1 MSTSFVSDLTIAMKV
16 FQEIRE
22 SKALAYS
29 AFSSFTMPVKKD
41 ESHYIRAYVGAQVD
55 KLPEASDAMLDLMNN
70 IPRADIQF
78 ESARDAAM
86 KQIETNRTTR
96 ESIFWSYLTAKERGL
111 DYDLQK
117 VVYDSLQ
124 TIDFDD
130 VQMFFDN
137 NIKGKNYTFSVIGYE
152 KMIDKKVLEK
162 LGPVEVLTLEELFG
176 YPQTDNVKPVKN

>member
-1 MSTSFVSDLTIAMKV
+1 
-16 FQEIRE
+16 EIRE

-29 AFSSFTMPVKKD
+29 AYSFVTTPTRAD
-41 ESHYIRAYVGAQVD
+41 ESHYVRAYIGAQVD
-55 KLPEASDAMLDLMNN
+55 KLPDASEAMLDLMNEL
-70 IPRADIQF
+70 PRANIQF

-96 ESIFWSYLTAKERGL
+96 ESIFWSYQTAKERGL

-124 TIDFDD
+124 TMDFDD
-130 VQMFFDN
+130 LQVFFDN
-137 NIKGKNYTFSVIGYE
+137 NIKGKTYTFSVIGNE

-162 LGPVEVLTLEELFG
+162 LGPVEVLTLEE
-176 YPQTDNVKPVKN
+176 